1 MVRLLLANGD
11 VYVGSSN
18 DLRRRI
24 ASHESGGVQSTKA
37 YLPVKLL
44 SYVAVG
50 DEALARSLER
60 YFKTGSGKAVASKR
74 FWRRDPVIPPQQQFA
89 NSSGPQSEGRTTSS
103 RRRRRNLGRWRGFKK
118 RRGRRKADRRQDRG

>member
-1 MVRLLLANGD
+1 MWYVYFLLLANGD
-11 VYVGSSN
+11 VYVGSLN
-18 DLRRRI
+18 DLRRRT
-24 ASHESGGVQSTKA
+24 ASHQDGKVASTKA

-74 FWRRDPVIPPQQQFA
+74 FWRRDPVQRSA
-89 NSSGPQSEGRTTSS
+89 NAGTMAED
-103 RRRRRNLGRWRGFKK
+103 
-118 RRGRRKADRRQDRG
+118 ADA